1 MKLSCIALLL
11 LIQTQCLNQ
20 YQFKSLEFPTYRKRY
35 VYCFHAPE
43 GPGLDCPLVI
53 DPTGA
58 YFRREGFAGHY
69 IGGQSPPLA
78 DEPNPET
85 LDVDYTYFD
94 NVVWPNL
101 AHRVPSLQNL
111 KVTS

>member
-1 MKLSCIALLL
+1 M
-11 LIQTQCLNQ
+11 T
-20 YQFKSLEFPTYRKRY
+20 T
-35 VYCFHAPE
+35 
-43 GPGLDCPLVI
+43 PGLISGTHQFTLLVHTLTKLNCRLFVH
-53 DPTGA
+53 DSC
-58 YFRREGFAGHY
+58 RREGFAGHY
-69 IGGQSPPLA
+69 IGGQSPPLE

-111 KVTS
+111 KVSLSEIIKYLK